1 MSGFLKLPSE
11 LTDEIFGR
19 ISRIDLYN
27 TSLTCRGLYEKSL
40 SSINRF
46 LKISVVTSTRIDEAR
61 AKKIFSKAFTDVS
74 LEYLRELEVSGA
86 LKQKIGR
93 EIEPRHIHVAPS
105 LEIGGNSSGLN
116 GCTVEAILN
125 LNLRDLLSR
134 LPPQQLKKFTCSS
147 YWGLKESSDDR
158 FFEPQTLSAL
168 FSPGNM
174 LTTLNLTFSHSLS
187 LDCSVFYVPHLTS
200 FTFHAEDF
208 TIHYHS
214 IFSILYSCQKVL
226 KELNC
231 NNLRYQ
237 SRRRGRIPPSRVHEA
252 LFYMDEGFA
261 KWKGCTICGQD
272 NPPSIPAKRRI
283 RLTKLKVWRVD
294 GVGHMMTD
302 LFGPYNLVQDSPLV
316 DVEVAIGAL
325 AFVNLAVSEGGSLQ
339 LQRLLQCANGTR
351 GSPDSDGL
359 GEYFRHTKGLVKVT
373 LSFHQNLGFDWLEA
387 LEGSAGTLKYLHLA
401 SVFGDMMLTEDEIE
415 GLGKSLQKLE
425 MLTVSSSQDLPSCIL
440 NSESFPRLRYFGNR
454 AYSFLNAGATD
465 RFRDFIQMR
474 FAKTGLLSPLR
485 LIRFR
490 LPGQNYLIEGD
501 SVDGVEVDGNT
512 NVRVRIIEDWI
523 VPEVLRGFGDVP
535 RFG

>member
-27 TSLTCRGLYEKSL
+27 TSLTCRGLYEKSI

-46 LKISVVTSTRIDEAR
+46 LKITVVTSTRIDEAR

-74 LEYLRELEVSGA
+74 LEYLRELEVGGD
-86 LKQKIGR
+86 LKQKNGR
-93 EIEPRHIHVAPS
+93 GIEPRHIYVAPS
-105 LEIGGNSSGLN
+105 LEIGGNIP
-116 GCTVEAILN
+116 GCNVEVILN
-125 LNLRDLLSR
+125 QNLRDLLSR
-134 LPPQQLKKFTCSS
+134 LPPHQLKKFSCSP
-147 YWGLKESSDDR
+147 YRDLKESSDDR

-168 FSPGNM
+168 FPPGNM
-174 LTTLNLTFSHSLS
+174 LTTLNLTFSYSLS
-187 LDCSVFYVPHLTS
+187 SDCSVFHVPHLTS

-208 TIHYHS
+208 TTHYHS

-261 KWKGCTICGQD
+261 KWKGCTKCGQD
-272 NPPSIPAKRRI
+272 NPPSIPAKRSI

-325 AFVNLAVSEGGSLQ
+325 AFVNLAVSEGGTLQ
-339 LQRLLQCANGTR
+339 FQRLLQCANGTR

-387 LEGSAGTLKYLHLA
+387 LEGSADTLKYLHLA

-425 MLTVSSSQDLPSCIL
+425 MLTVSSSHDLPSCIL
-440 NSESFPRLRYFGNR
+440 NFESFPRLRYFGNR
-454 AYSFLNAGATD
+454 AYSYLNAGATE
-465 RFRDFIQMR
+465 RFRDLIQMR
-474 FAKTGLLSPLR
+474 FTKTGFSSPLR

-490 LPGQNYLIEGD
+490 LPGQNYLIERD
-501 SVDGVEVDGNT
+501 SVDGVEFDGNT
-512 NVRVRIIEDWI
+512 NVRIRIIEDWI